1 MMLVIRA
8 AKDIAVDVLICTHL
22 ITYTYEIIYI
32 IIIITFIDNCRD
44 QI

>member
-1 MMLVIRA
+1 MVVRYLVLFA
-8 AKDIAVDVLICTHL
+8 AGCFGGDISGCIGVD
-22 ITYTYEIIYI
+22 I